1 MSNTLLKVS
10 NLTKK
15 FASLKA
21 IDNLSFEVYEGEVL
35 GIIGQNGAGKSTLF
49 RSIMNYFT
57 YYTGEILFKDK
68 PVKKIK
74 LEQIVFLPEERSLD
88 EKSTIKD
95 QIKFFGKLNKKKVS
109 DQKIEQ
115 MLEYFEVKGKP
126 TDKIKSLSKGNMQK
140 VQLICALIY
149 EPEFVILDEP
159 FSGLDPY
166 NINLLQNIILD
177 YKNKGKTI
185 IFSSHNMENVEKV
198 SDRLLMLKDGKK
210 ELYGTIKEIRDEFER
225 LEIIVET
232 DFDLSFLNEI
242 NYVESVTKDTYWHI
256 KITDEKYGEEIANKI
271 HDVCG
276 YVKLFSQLPPTLNEI
291 FNMRVKSWEE

>member
-1 MSNTLLKVS
+1 MSNTLLKVT

-291 FNMRVKSWEE
+291 FNMRVKS

>member
-57 YYTGEILFKDK
+57 DYTGEILFKDK

-291 FNMRVKSWEE
+291 FNMRVKS

>member
-1 MSNTLLKVS
+1 MSNTLLKVT

-15 FASLKA
+15 FANLKA
-21 IDNLSFEVYEGEVL
+21 IDNLSFEVYKGEVL

-57 YYTGEILFKDK
+57 DYTGEILFKDR
-68 PVKKIK
+68 PVRKIK

-95 QIKFFGKLNKKKVS
+95 QIKFFAKLNKDKVT

-126 TDKIKSLSKGNMQK
+126 TDKIKKLSKGNMQK

-210 ELYGTIKEIRDEFER
+210 ELYGIIKEIRDEFER

-291 FNMRVKSWEE
+291 FNMRVKS

>member
-1 MSNTLLKVS
+1 MSNTLLKVT

-57 YYTGEILFKDK
+57 DYTGEILFKDK

-95 QIKFFGKLNKKKVS
+95 QIKFFAKLNKDKVT

-126 TDKIKSLSKGNMQK
+126 TDKIKKLSKGNMQK

-291 FNMRVKSWEE
+291 FNMRVKS

>member
-291 FNMRVKSWEE
+291 FNMRVKS

>member
-1 MSNTLLKVS
+1 MSNTLLKVT

-15 FASLKA
+15 FANLKA
-21 IDNLSFEVYEGEVL
+21 IDNLSFEVYKGEVL

-57 YYTGEILFKDK
+57 DYTGEILFKDR
-68 PVKKIK
+68 PVRKIK

-95 QIKFFGKLNKKKVS
+95 QIKFFAKLNKDKVT

-126 TDKIKSLSKGNMQK
+126 TDKIKKLSKGNMQK

-198 SDRLLMLKDGKK
+198 SDRLLMLKDGRK

-291 FNMRVKSWEE
+291 FNMRVKS

>member
-1 MSNTLLKVS
+1 MSNTLLKVT

-15 FASLKA
+15 FANLKA
-21 IDNLSFEVYEGEVL
+21 IDNLSFEVYKGEVL

-57 YYTGEILFKDK
+57 DYTGEILFKDR
-68 PVKKIK
+68 PVRKIK

-291 FNMRVKSWEE
+291 FNMRVKS

>member
-1 MSNTLLKVS
+1 MSNTLLKVT

-15 FASLKA
+15 FANLKA
-21 IDNLSFEVYEGEVL
+21 IDNLSFEVYKGEVL

-57 YYTGEILFKDK
+57 DYTGEILFKDE

-74 LEQIVFLPEERSLD
+74 LENIVFLPEERSLD

-95 QIKFFGKLNKKKVS
+95 QIKFFAKLNKDKVT

-126 TDKIKSLSKGNMQK
+126 TDKIKKLSKGNMQK

-210 ELYGTIKEIRDEFER
+210 ELYGTINEIRDEFER

-232 DFDLSFLNEI
+232 DCNLNFLKEI
-242 NYVESVTKDTYWHI
+242 NYVESVTKNNYWHI
-256 KITDEKYGEEIANKI
+256 KISDEKYGEEIANKI

-291 FNMRVKSWEE
+291 FNMRVKS

>member
-57 YYTGEILFKDK
+57 DYTGEILFKDK